1 MSNKKNLSLAKI
13 AEQCRIDKK
22 NGLFKSYRDS
32 YRSAVCSILKNKV
45 SVNKLENAYYNSKR
59 SKSNEPKKMI
69 SIPIM
74 ITQDMRLKL
83 KGLKYSSEEIRHLT
97 PKRANEIIQNQSIN
111 KNASLNHGLN
121 Q

>member
-1 MSNKKNLSLAKI
+1 MKQSLAKI
-13 AEQCRIDKK
+13 AEKCRIYKK

-32 YRSAVCSILKNKV
+32 YRAAVDSTLKNKV
-45 SVNKLENAYYNSKR
+45 TVKQLENAYHNSKR
-59 SKSNEPKKMI
+59 SVSDESKKII

-97 PKRANEIIQNQSIN
+97 PKRANEIIQNQLIN
-111 KNASLNHGLN
+111 ENLSLNHGLN